1 MVAKKQALGRGLG
14 ALIEESPKAEEPVQ
28 NEAIKEIKLS
38 QVQVNPFQP
47 RTEFGEESL
56 EELAGSIKELG
67 IIQPITV
74 RQVND
79 DEYQIISGERRT
91 RAAEKAGLDT
101 IPAYVR
107 TADDQAMLELA
118 LVENI
123 QREDLDAVEIAIS
136 YKRLIDE
143 CKLTQKDMSKRVG
156 KQRSTIT
163 NYLRLL
169 KLPAEIQKGIRHK
182 VISMGHARSLINVED
197 DEDRLFLFELIV
209 KEGLSVRKTEEYVKS
224 INEGVNLRAKLS
236 GNKTPKT
243 KQTQQLGED
252 YKELQSQLKS
262 FFHTGVKLKRND
274 NGKGQIVIPF
284 KNDDELEQIISRLD
298 QVKND

>member
-1 MVAKKQALGRGLG
+1 MVAKKKALGRGLG

-28 NEAIKEIKLS
+28 NEAINEIPIAS
-38 QVQVNPFQP
+38 IAVNPFQP
-47 RTEFGEESL
+47 RTEFDEDA
-56 EELAGSIKELG
+56 LADLAASVKELG

-74 RQVND
+74 RQVSEN
-79 DEYQIISGERRT
+79 EYQIISGERRT
-91 RAAEKAGLDT
+91 RAAKIAGLEN
-101 IPAYVR
+101 IPAYIR

-123 QREDLDAVEIAIS
+123 QREDLDAIEIAIS

-143 CKLTQKDMSKRVG
+143 CSLTQKELSPRVG

-182 VISMGHARSLINVED
+182 VISMGHAKALINIEND
-197 DEDRLFLFELIV
+197 DDRLYLFEMIV
-209 KEGLSVRKTEEYVKS
+209 KDALSVRKVEDLAKS
-224 INEGVNLRAKLS
+224 INEGVDIKNTEKATKS
-236 GNKTPKT
+236 SPK
-243 KQTQQLGED
+243 KELGEG
-252 YKELQSQLKS
+252 YKELQSQLDN
-262 FFHTGVKLKRND
+262 FFHTKVKLKRNN

-284 KNDDELEQIISRLD
+284 TNDDDLERIISLLD